1 MRQENYIMLIADEN
15 KIITNGEVYGKT
27 IALGKGDTPERYYEI
42 TQEEF
47 KNHLETLTNDY
58 E

>member
-1 MRQENYIMLIADEN
+1 MLIADEN